1 MSLFRYLARPA
12 ASPELGSTTRVTA
25 TKEVLAGL
33 VARVPAGRIGT
44 SEDIASAV
52 EFLASDRAS
61 YVTGQVLIVCG
72 GRSIAT

>member
-1 MSLFRYLARPA
+1 
-12 ASPELGSTTRVTA
+12 VTA

-72 GRSIAT
+72 GRSIAP